1 MSYTL
6 SYKRGSF
13 PMSENF
19 ESLDQA
25 VLRGQAVVQQYQAY
39 GVSIMKETSLVMS
52 QAEILLGGID
62 PDQTVIF
69 SSRESGAGSR

>member
-6 SYKRGSF
+6 SYRRGSF
-13 PMSENF
+13 PISENF
-19 ESLDQA
+19 ESLDLA

-39 GVSIMKETSLVMS
+39 SVSIVKEAALIMS
-52 QAEILLGGID
+52 EAEILLGGID

-69 SSRESGAGSR
+69 SARESCADKR